1 MPARQIDKPK
11 ISDSNADKMFDEVS
25 NGFKHATN
33 LPIDTLPQNNALTRC
48 GDGVKPRNCSALAI
62 ERNSAQQFRSE
73 RRIPRTVQRDLILLI
88 YFMTRMSEP
97 LRQFAIVRQKKQTF
111 TLRVET
117 PDVEESRKFLG

>member
-1 MPARQIDKPK
+1 MSARQIDKPK
-11 ISDSNADKMFDEVS
+11 ISDSNADKMFGAVS
-25 NGFKHATN
+25 DSFEHATN
-33 LPIDTLPQNNALTRC
+33 LPIDALPQNNAQTRC

-73 RRIPRTVQRDLILLI
+73 RRIPRPIQRDLILLI
-88 YFMTRMSEP
+88 DFMTRMSEP
-97 LRQFAIVRQKKQTF
+97 LRQSAVIRQKEQTF